1 MANMGTL
8 IEIIERYGNEA
19 ACFGSLI
26 EHRWPEGF
34 QCPACGDRRAYIV
47 ETRLLLECTHCGH
60 QTSVTAGTI
69 FHKTRTSL
77 QKWFL
82 AIYLIAATKKATSAS
97 ELCRQLGIA
106 YQTAWTMRRKIVH
119 AMMRR
124 PGELM
129 LRGIVELDESL
140 IGGRERGKHG
150 RETEHKTLVAI
161 AVDHTMNGG
170 CRQAHMQ
177 VIQDASAISLTGAA
191 TASIKPGSTVL
202 TDGWQ
207 GYNGLSDQRYNHKP
221 MVLSCPEDASKFLP
235 WVHITISNFKRW
247 ILDVFHGVSPKHI
260 QAYLDEFCYRLNR
273 RWQREDLFRRVLNRC
288 SRFATPVTYAQLTA
302 S

>member
-1 MANMGTL
+1 MDSLGTL
-8 IEIIERYGNEA
+8 IEFMGLYGTEV
-19 ACFGSLI
+19 ACFESLVR
-26 EHRWPEGF
+26 HRWPDGF
-34 QCPACGDRRAYIV
+34 RCPVCGERRAYIV
-47 ETRLLLECTHCGH
+47 ETRFLLECTRCKH

-97 ELCRQLGIA
+97 ELYRQLGIS

-119 AMMRR
+119 AMTRC

-129 LRGIVELDESL
+129 LHGIVELDEAMV
-140 IGGRERGKHG
+140 GGRERGKRG
-150 RETEHKTLVAI
+150 REIESKALVAV
-161 AVDHTMNGG
+161 AVDHTGKGG
-170 CRQAHMQ
+170 CHQAHMQ
-177 VIQDASAISLTGAA
+177 MIPDASATSLNKAAKTYISQ
-191 TASIKPGSTVL
+191 GSSVL
-202 TDGWQ
+202 TDGWAGYKGLHDQ
-207 GYNGLSDQRYNHKP
+207 GYNHKP
-221 MVLSCPEDASKFLP
+221 LALDCPEDASKLLP
-235 WVHITISNFKRW
+235 WAHIVISNFKRW

-288 SRFATPVTYAQLTA
+288 SRFTGPITYAQLTN

>member
-1 MANMGTL
+1 
-8 IEIIERYGNEA
+8 
-19 ACFGSLI
+19 
-26 EHRWPEGF
+26 
-34 QCPACGDRRAYIV
+34 
-47 ETRLLLECTHCGH
+47 
-60 QTSVTAGTI
+60 
-69 FHKTRTSL
+69 
-77 QKWFL
+77 
-82 AIYLIAATKKATSAS
+82 
-97 ELCRQLGIA
+97 
-106 YQTAWTMRRKIVH
+106 
-119 AMMRR
+119 
-124 PGELM
+124 
-129 LRGIVELDESL
+129 
-140 IGGRERGKHG
+140 
-150 RETEHKTLVAI
+150 
-161 AVDHTMNGG
+161 MNGG